1 MLKSKLV
8 KDKTADDADV
18 PENGTAPA
26 EDDKHI
32 TTVIKWLV
40 APWVETGEILAAS
53 YSHFDSVQREKLSED
68 MLLGL
73 IGVVKQKPRRFPMD
87 YLQSI

>member
-1 MLKSKLV
+1 MVLKLSVSL
-8 KDKTADDADV
+8 
-18 PENGTAPA
+18 
-26 EDDKHI
+26 
-32 TTVIKWLV
+32 WF
-40 APWVETGEILAAS
+40 ETGERLEAS

-68 MLLGL
+68 MFLGL